1 MRRIEVEDSWKFQG
15 LDYVGIV
22 ACDLIAAES
31 VSWSPNVWVPKSTL
45 SFKTKSSFGGVVEIL
60 LGNFRCVTLNLGNFL
75 NGF

>member
-1 MRRIEVEDSWKFQG
+1 MVEDLWRFQG

-31 VSWSPNVWVPKSTL
+31 VSWIPNVWVPKSTL